1 MKSRARP
8 AAAASHYTITPRKA
22 WITSGPVAR
31 YVVLFAITDPDAG
44 SRGITAFV
52 VDAEQAG
59 FHRGKVEPKMG
70 IRASATCEIELTDYR
85 CPVENR
91 LGEEGQGFKIAM
103 GVLDAGRIG
112 IASQSVGIA

>member
-1 MKSRARP
+1 MP
-8 AAAASHYTITPRKA
+8 AACSR
-22 WITSGPVAR
+22 GPVAR
-31 YVVLFAITDPDAG
+31 YVVLFAMTDPEAG
-44 SRGITAFV
+44 ARGITAFV

-112 IASQSVGIA
+112 DRKSTRLNSSHVAISYAVFC